1 MHKRSLLCRPVSVH
15 LSVTLVDCIQM
26 AEDIVRLL
34 SLPVSPII
42 LVFDPEPRYPT
53 PTRTPSVEHK
63 MHGVE

>member
-1 MHKRSLLCRPVSVH
+1 
-15 LSVTLVDCIQM
+15 M

-53 PTRTPSVEHK
+53 PRGTPSTEHK
-63 MHGVE
+63 MHGDVNFFAFLD